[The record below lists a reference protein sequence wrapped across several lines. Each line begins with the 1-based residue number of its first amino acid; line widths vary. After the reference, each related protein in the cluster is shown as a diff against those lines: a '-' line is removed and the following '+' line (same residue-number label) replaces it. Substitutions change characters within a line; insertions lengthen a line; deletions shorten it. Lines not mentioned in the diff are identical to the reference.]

1 MKKLHTLAAF
11 VVLAAV
17 AAGQAMAADVAA
29 PAAPVASAAT
39 RAEVKA
45 EVAKARADG
54 TLRQTSN
61 QDIQAVKPKES
72 TLHAKR
78 AANKAKAKA
87 DAASAAETAAK

>member
-1 MKKLHTLAAF
+1 MKTLHTLAAI
-11 VVLAAV
+11 VVLAAT

-29 PAAPVASAAT
+29 PAAASSPT

-54 TLRQTSN
+54 TLRQTAN

-72 TLHAKR
+72 KLHANR
-78 AANKAKAKA
+78 AAKKAKAKA
-87 DAASAAETAAK
+87 DAASAAAVTADK